1 MRFNITAY
9 FEHAKTITYAGVR
22 TCERAFLRKS
32 GRETAMNKQLILRA
46 KEAAQFTL
54 SAGQRYFS
62 ANEYFKKLFGE
73 KTYKL
78 SFDAGFGC
86 PNRDGKVGTGGCIF
100 CSEGGSG
107 DFAVP
112 IGDDI
117 NSAFELA
124 KSKVRAKTATDSFI
138 AYFQSYSNTYA
149 PIETLERLYSE
160 IIDRNDVRAL
170 SIATRPDCLEHGVYR
185 LIARLS
191 EKKHVFIELGLQ
203 TSNEKTA
210 EKINRGYKL
219 DVYDEAVKNLKR
231 AGANV
236 ITHVI
241 IGLPG
246 ETRNDILNTVEHVA
260 DVGSDGIK
268 LQLLHV
274 LKNTKLAEMYNR
286 GEFDVLS
293 KDEYIEILG
302 DCVNILP
309 ENVVIHRLTGDA
321 PKKILIAPEWSAN
334 KKDVLNSI
342 TKSFNERNVLQ
353 GSKR

>member
-1 MRFNITAY
+1 MNIQLKIKAN
-9 FEHAKTITYAGVR
+9 
-22 TCERAFLRKS
+22 
-32 GRETAMNKQLILRA
+32 ETV
-46 KEAAQFTL
+46 QFTP
-54 SAGQRYFS
+54 SAEQRYFS

-107 DFAVP
+107 DFAIS
-112 IGDDI
+112 IGNDI
-117 NSAFELA
+117 NAAFELA
-124 KSKVRAKTATDSFI
+124 KNKVKAKTATDSFI

-149 PIETLERLYSE
+149 PTETLEHLYSE
-160 IIDRNDVRAL
+160 VVNRKDVRAL
-170 SIATRPDCLEHGVYR
+170 SIATRPDCLEYGVYR
-185 LIARLS
+185 LIARLL
-191 EKKHVFIELGLQ
+191 EKKPVFIELGLQ

-210 EKINRGYKL
+210 EIINRGYKL
-219 DVYDEAVKNLKR
+219 AVYDEAVKNLKQ

-246 ETRNDILNTVEHVA
+246 ENRNDILTTVEHVA
-260 DVGSDGIK
+260 NVGSDGIK

-321 PKKILIAPEWSAN
+321 PKKILIAPGWSAN

-342 TKSFNERNVLQ
+342 TKSFNERNVRQ